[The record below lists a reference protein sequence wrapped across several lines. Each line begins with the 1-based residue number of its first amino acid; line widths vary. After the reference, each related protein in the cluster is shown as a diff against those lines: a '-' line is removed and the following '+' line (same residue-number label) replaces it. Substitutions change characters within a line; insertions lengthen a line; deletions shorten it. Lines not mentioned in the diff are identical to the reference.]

1 MKKQMIIIAIILI
14 EMISA
19 TIVLDKGEIKA
30 QLNIIEKAFEEYIV
44 PDYELEIVDE
54 YIYAMEGF
62 MC

>member
-19 TIVLDKGEIKA
+19 TIVLDKGEIRA
-30 QLNIIEKAFEEYIV
+30 QLNIVEKAFEAYIV